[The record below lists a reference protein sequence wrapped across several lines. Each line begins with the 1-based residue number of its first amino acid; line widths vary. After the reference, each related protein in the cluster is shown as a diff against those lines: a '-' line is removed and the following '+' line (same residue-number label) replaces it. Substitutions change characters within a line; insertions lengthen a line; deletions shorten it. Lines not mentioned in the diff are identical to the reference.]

1 MIDHSKEGDRDLVKI
16 NENIVAS
23 NANALKDALAK
34 IVQDGAEQL
43 TIDMTDVRSIDSMGL
58 GVLIAAHNSLQKKG
72 NRLQIIHANDDIRK
86 LFQAMRIDQHFE
98 IVA

>member
-1 MIDHSKEGDRDLVKI
+1 MFEHSKEEGRDLVKI

-23 NANALKDALAK
+23 NANSLKDSLAG

-43 TIDMTDVRSIDSMGL
+43 TIDMTEVRSIDSMGL

-72 NRLQIIHANDDIRK
+72 NRLQIINANDDIRK

>member
-1 MIDHSKEGDRDLVKI
+1 MFEHSKEEGRDLVKI

-23 NANALKDALAK
+23 NANSLKDALAG

-43 TIDMTDVRSIDSMGL
+43 TIDMAEVRSIDSMGL

-72 NRLQIIHANDDIRK
+72 NRLQVINANDDIRK